1 MSRYDELCEVLK
13 ECDKEKKTIEQ
24 YLQMQMKDYEI
35 AYLGD
40 RKITWKKQSRSSID
54 TKKLRED
61 YPEIVE
67 KYVKTTNTRVFK
79 VSQVVIVALGS
90 YGLARDLVLILSHDT
105 LSCLSVTESFT

>member
-1 MSRYDELCEVLK
+1 MPDGTNDYSKVLQELYKDSKSEELILFEKEDIMGRYDELCEVLK

-24 YLQMQMKDYEI
+24 YLQMHMKDYEI

-40 RKITWKKQSRSSID
+40 RKISWKKQSRSSID

-67 KYVKTTNTRVFK
+67 EYVKTTNTRVFK
-79 VSQVVIVALGS
+79 VS
-90 YGLARDLVLILSHDT
+90 
-105 LSCLSVTESFT
+105 